1 MLAAL
6 TAGGIDTPFP
16 VQVATIP
23 DILAG
28 RDVAAQAPTGS
39 GKTLAFGLPL
49 IQLLQHASPALPG
62 TASALVLAP
71 TRELARQISDVLA
84 PMAQP
89 FGQSVHTFYGGVAI
103 EPQVAA
109 CMQGLD
115 IAVACP
121 GRLLDLIE
129 RGHLSLGTVKL
140 AVIDEAD
147 RMADM
152 GFLPDVRRLLEM
164 TAPDRQTML
173 FSATLDGDVEVLVGH
188 HQRDPVRHLLHGPGR
203 DDDAADHM
211 TLALAQAGM
220 PAMRHHL
227 WSVHD
232 DERTELT
239 AAIVNHCGPTMVFV
253 RTRHGAERLAKRLNL
268 MRIATAALHGGNSQI
283 RRDQALDDFRAGR
296 LRALVATDVAARGV
310 HVDGVACVVQY
321 DLPVDPK
328 DYVHRAGRTARA
340 GASGAVVSLV
350 TKSVHGRARDM
361 MVIAGHASSAA
372 EAVIEAPDLS
382 ALESAEDRR
391 LIDRELAALQQVRRP
406 GAVGAVMF
414 DRPRPQIATDR
425 RGV

>member
-1 MLAAL
+1 VLA
-6 TAGGIDTPFP
+6 TGGIDTPFP
-16 VQVATIP
+16 VQTATIP
-23 DILAG
+23 DILGG

-39 GKTLAFGLPL
+39 GKTLAFGLPI
-49 IQLLQHASPALPG
+49 IQLLQHDPPATSG
-62 TASALVLAP
+62 TTTALVLAP

-84 PMAQP
+84 PLAQH
-89 FGQSVHTFYGGVAI
+89 FGQRVHTFYGGVAI
-103 EPQVAA
+103 QPQIEA
-109 CMQGLD
+109 CEQGLE

-129 RGHLSLGTVKL
+129 RGHLSLATARLV
-140 AVIDEAD
+140 VVDEAD

-152 GFLPDVRRLLEM
+152 GFLPEVRRLLAM
-164 TAPDRQTML
+164 TAAGRQTLL
-173 FSATLDGDVEVLVGH
+173 FSATLDGDVDVLVRD
-188 HQRDPVRHLLHGPGR
+188 HQRDPARHLLHGAR
-203 DDDAADHM
+203 HLDSDDPDPATAAQPE
-211 TLALAQAGM
+211 LGM
-220 PAMRHHL
+220 PALRHHL
-227 WSVHD
+227 WSVYD

-239 AAIVNHCGPTMVFV
+239 AAIVDHCGPTMVFV

-268 MRIATAALHGGNSQI
+268 MRITTAALHGGNSQI

-340 GASGAVVSLV
+340 GASGAVVTLV
-350 TKSVHGRARDM
+350 TKTMHGRARDM
-361 MVIAGHASSAA
+361 MVVAGHVSSAA
-372 EAVIEAPDLS
+372 EAVIEPADLS

-406 GAVGAVMF
+406 GAVGAVAF
-414 DRPRPQIATDR
+414 DRPRPAAVAQTEGA
-425 RGV
+425 